1 MQEEET
7 GHVPV
12 KPKKLA
18 GAVSMFGGMDPAM
31 MGRTRSV
38 SRPPVTEKPA
48 LQKQPEDNFIDQTDK
63 QFTKSSSEGATIKP
77 GASSIRAVKSEMEP
91 PVGKSRTSPDIKTKQ

>member
-1 MQEEET
+1 MQRLMLVNSSMQEEET
-7 GHVPV
+7 GHIPV

-31 MGRTRSV
+31 IGRTRSV

-48 LQKQPEDNFIDQTDK
+48 LQK
-63 QFTKSSSEGATIKP
+63 KP
-77 GASSIRAVKSEMEP
+77 GDTLVE
-91 PVGKSRTSPDIKTKQ
+91 